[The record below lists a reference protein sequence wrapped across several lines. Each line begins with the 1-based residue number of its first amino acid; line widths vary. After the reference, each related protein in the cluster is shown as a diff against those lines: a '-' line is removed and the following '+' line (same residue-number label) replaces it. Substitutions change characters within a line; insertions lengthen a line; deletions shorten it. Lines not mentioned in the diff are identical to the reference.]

1 MLNHLP
7 RAPTVKS
14 PALPQ
19 VMGVFALVP
28 LKFEGVGSINSLFDY
43 TVDHIG
49 PRGNAAV
56 LCVER
61 HCRIKG
67 A

>member
-19 VMGVFALVP
+19 VTVVVALVP

-49 PRGNAAV
+49 PRGNAAA

-61 HCRIKG
+61 HCRNKG

>member
-19 VMGVFALVP
+19 VTGVFALVP
-28 LKFEGVGSINSLFDY
+28 LKLEGVGSINSLFDY

-56 LCVER
+56 LCVAS
-61 HCRIKG
+61 HCRNKG

>member
-19 VMGVFALVP
+19 VTVVVALVP
-28 LKFEGVGSINSLFDY
+28 LKFEGVESINSLFDY

-49 PRGNAAV
+49 PRGNAAA

-61 HCRIKG
+61 HCRNEG